1 MPVLILIDRQ
11 TSGVQPEKFCR
22 WCTETFPS
30 AAIMLLESAQ
40 TDIPHEERQMAIAY
54 GAVDILPAFQAD
66 NLALKGIAGIKKVVS
81 ALGGLAIDNDA
92 LVSCLLALKQ
102 DIDNAQSLSVP
113 SVAGTLDRNVPERS
127 ADSFAVSEIDEE
139 SPPPLQPVPS
149 VSQPEDNSADK
160 SRHKRVYRGRVY

>member
-1 MPVLILIDRQ
+1 MLEITQKAATTPVLILIDRQ
-11 TSGVQPEKFCR
+11 ISGVQPEKFCR

-30 AAIMLLESAQ
+30 AAVMLLESAQ
-40 TDIPHEERQMAIAY
+40 TDISHEERQMAIAY

-102 DIDNAQSLSVP
+102 DLETSPSLTQFVSSTTPNPV
-113 SVAGTLDRNVPERS
+113 ES
-127 ADSFAVSEIDEE
+127 AIAPDPQPQLRPIATPTN
-139 SPPPLQPVPS
+139 PP
-149 VSQPEDNSADK
+149 DK
-160 SRHKRVYRGRVY
+160 SRQKRVYRGRVY